1 MYRKYG
7 DVDVVPTRYF
17 LYGMKP
23 GEETTVQIAP
33 GKTLLVRLQSIGPAD
48 ERGMRTVFFKLNGQT
63 RNIEVQ
69 DRSVQVIRQ
78 ENRKAEKENDCHV
91 GSPLQGMLSKVFVK
105 KGDQVRKNQP
115 LFMVEAMKMETNI
128 TANHDGIVGKIVL
141 TQGTLVNTD
150 DLVIEI
156 ESR

>member
-1 MYRKYG
+1 M
-7 DVDVVPTRYF
+7 V
-17 LYGMKP
+17 
-23 GEETTVQIAP
+23 I
-33 GKTLLVRLQSIGPAD
+33 
-48 ERGMRTVFFKLNGQT
+48 RTVFFKLNGQT

-91 GSPLQGMLSKVFVK
+91 ASPLQGMLSKVFVK

-128 TANHDGIVGKIVL
+128 AANHDGIVGEIVL
-141 TQGTLVNTD
+141 TPGTLVNTD
-150 DLVIEI
+150 DLVMEI
-156 ESR
+156 GGI